1 MENLTLIPSEKIEAI
16 YQKLQKIENL
26 IQKKN
31 QEEISN
37 QWLPKPEAKKRLNVC
52 LKTLD
57 NYLLKGILPYSRF
70 AGKIYI
76 KAEDIEAHLQRNYI
90 TN

>member
-1 MENLTLIPSEKIEAI
+1 MEKLALIEFEEIKEIRQELKEI
-16 YQKLQKIENL
+16 KNL
-26 IQKKN
+26 ILKKN
-31 QEEISN
+31 QEDISN

-57 NYLLKGILPYSRF
+57 NYLQRGILPYSRF

-90 TN
+90 SA

>member
-1 MENLTLIPSEKIEAI
+1 MENLTLIQSEKIEAI

-37 QWLPKPEAKKRLNVC
+37 QWLPKTEAKKRLNVC

-57 NYLLKGILPYSRF
+57 NYLLKGIIPYSRF

-90 TN
+90 SA